1 MRAIVADDS
10 GGYARTMTEHPY
22 LAAHV
27 PASTSPVSPSLLA
40 ARTALNAAARELLAV
55 ADDRLEATWR
65 WRDTDGDVRYGAFH
79 AVEAVE
85 QAAAEIAAILA
96 ANGAHRSNAALRIA
110 PATTAR
116 WDLQGRLA
124 TIDDSI
130 LDTVA
135 KDGEWTLRETL
146 GHIVGGQRGY
156 VVYTAWHWVRNER
169 ERPTEAELEQIQA
182 DTVLPEESEEGAGTI
197 ADIRA
202 RVDDATDLGTRLSG
216 FTDADLARPARWSG
230 VPVDVAFRIGRWS
243 SHFMEHTIQIDKTLA
258 WLNRR
263 PTEIERIVGELYRAW
278 GRLEAEIFP
287 IEPAALSRSANGGQ
301 SVEGVLAAL
310 GEALVRDARSI
321 RAAAEA

>member
-1 MRAIVADDS
+1 
-10 GGYARTMTEHPY
+10 MTEHPY

-27 PASTSPVSPSLLA
+27 PASPADVSASLLA
-40 ARTALNAAARELLAV
+40 ARAALNTAAGDLLAV

-65 WRDTDGDVRYGAFH
+65 WRDTDADVRYGLFH

-85 QAAAEIAAILA
+85 GAAAEIAAILA
-96 ANGAHRSNAALRIA
+96 ANGGRRSNAALRIA

-124 TIDDSI
+124 AIDDAI

-135 KDGEWTLRETL
+135 KEGEWTLRETL

-156 VVYTAWHWVRNER
+156 VVFSAWHWVRNER

-182 DTVLPEESEEGAGTI
+182 DAKLPEESEEGAGTI
-197 ADIRA
+197 AAIRA
-202 RVDDATDLGTRLSG
+202 RVDDATDLGARLAG
-216 FTDADLARPARWSG
+216 FSDADLARPARWSG
-230 VPVDVAFRIGRWS
+230 IPVDVAFRIGRWS

-258 WLNRR
+258 WLDRR
-263 PTEIERIVGELYRAW
+263 PTEVERIVGELYRAW

-287 IEPAALSRSANGGQ
+287 IESAELSRSANGGR
-301 SVEGVLAAL
+301 SVDSVLGTL
-310 GEALVRDARSI
+310 GDALVGDARSI